1 MHCHIDIGIARL
13 QDLGC
18 SSNNI
23 QFSFQQNMS
32 EHALLRVNKEQKDS
46 NILLKQ
52 TKLDNS
58 SNAKTTKSI
67 HRTSLTGAN
76 ICISL

>member
-1 MHCHIDIGIARL
+1 
-13 QDLGC
+13 
-18 SSNNI
+18 
-23 QFSFQQNMS
+23 MS

-58 SNAKTTKSI
+58 SNAKTTFLSI